1 MKKYWKIIVLS
12 LIFLLSMVSLIL
24 YFSSD
29 SYKNKKFCNKVFNA
43 YKTSIFRK
51 INGNPEFTMLTA
63 IDYDVID
70 NNCRIWFN
78 NATHRPYVKMMGN
91 IEFLD
96 KHRAKLYNFP
106 ITLYAEKLN
115 TIFHD
120 FYTTDKERDLTEIVI
135 FNLMVNYPLSRFELV
150 ERLLNDVSV
159 EKSRVKDIGEFG
171 LCIMDYLAEEK
182 TMSKTELESNIK
194 NCQIP
199 LFCKN
204 EYIESTE
211 CGIMKRIKEVDF

>member
-1 MKKYWKIIVLS
+1 
-12 LIFLLSMVSLIL
+12 
-24 YFSSD
+24 
-29 SYKNKKFCNKVFNA
+29 
-43 YKTSIFRK
+43 
-51 INGNPEFTMLTA
+51 
-63 IDYDVID
+63 
-70 NNCRIWFN
+70 
-78 NATHRPYVKMMGN
+78 
-91 IEFLD
+91 
-96 KHRAKLYNFP
+96 
-106 ITLYAEKLN
+106 
-115 TIFHD
+115 
-120 FYTTDKERDLTEIVI
+120 
-135 FNLMVNYPLSRFELV
+135 MVNYPLSRFELV